1 MSKSKSMYKNDLPNF
16 FRKGSFDIKSIQ
28 GLNPQIFTIQAQ
40 SFINQNFFHGNTELL
55 HDKSNNFISNL
66 RKMSQKKLKSER
78 TSSDL
83 KKVTNKS
90 ATSLQ
95 GTSLIDNLPKK
106 LKIRLNSSSQ
116 VPDPIKPMDVK
127 SKKNSNHSEL
137 KQTAVFLDNLILAS
151 QAGNSVKQDL
161 DDYFAN
167 LIAKNGNIAGILQ
180 IMKNCFEKAFSV
192 IAKNTNELLE
202 MKDGLEELNRKKEE
216 DEQKQSLEISELKKM
231 VETQNAQIEM
241 LQAKEK
247 QLIQFLL
254 AIKSRGVIDLE
265 SIFNEEFNTT
275 TNNNNKNNTNINN
288 NNNTNNNNNNNT
300 KSPKKL
306 SNSLDKTNTRSK
318 TEKTGLFSISK
329 AVKDV
334 SQEADVSIVNDSEES
349 SFNYFGKSE
358 TSGQITPQ
366 MEQKKIERPPIKK
379 PKALGDVFK
388 LNLRDIQK
396 ESPENGDKKEEIL
409 PSDMENEGLEN
420 KKIGGNFKKKGE
432 KNGIPEEMKENLL
445 EKLKNFRK
453 VYEKLAK
460 K

>member
-78 TSSDL
+78 TSNDL

-95 GTSLIDNLPKK
+95 GTSLNDNLPKK

-137 KQTAVFLDNLILAS
+137 KQAAVFLDNLILVS

-167 LIAKNGNIAGILQ
+167 LIAKNGSMAGILQ
-180 IMKNCFEKAFSV
+180 IMKNCFEKAFGV
-192 IAKNTNELLE
+192 IAKNTHELLE
-202 MKDGLEELNRKKEE
+202 MKDGLEELHRKKEE
-216 DEQKQSLEISELKKM
+216 DEQNEQKQTLEISELKKM

-241 LQAKEK
+241 LQSKEK

-254 AIKSRGVIDLE
+254 AIKSRGIIDLE
-265 SIFNEEFNTT
+265 SIFNEEFNNT

-288 NNNTNNNNNNNT
+288 NCTNNNNNT

-318 TEKTGLFSISK
+318 TEKTGLFSICK

-366 MEQKKIERPPIKK
+366 MEQKKIERPIKK
-379 PKALGDVFK
+379 PKALLGDVFK

-396 ESPENGDKKEEIL
+396 ESPENGGKKEEIL
-409 PSDMENEGLEN
+409 PSDMENEDLEN
-420 KKIGGNFKKKGE
+420 KKIVGNFKKKGE
-432 KNGIPEEMKENLL
+432 KNGVPEEMKENLL